1 MLKNKTIFTLGA
13 VAAAMAL
20 SACQP
25 KQPEPKKED
34 KVTQSQAA
42 QAEALT
48 LAGDTEKLTLNLP
61 ECDGNSCPEISIERL
76 SSNQAFIDEFIDQ
89 QILKQLEQSVDISP
103 KSLKAGQQETAVG
116 GNSKDSNPAQ
126 ASEAAGSE
134 AAASETIETPKQ
146 KLEKQVA
153 PYLQTFL
160 ALDRELKALSASH
173 QISLMIKP
181 KILNAAQPLATV
193 VLNSSSYLGGA
204 HGSSSQYYYN
214 FDLKKKKLVALDDIL
229 LPKQKAVLEQKAH
242 EEFKRWVIDSKLA
255 NSVEE
260 YEQAWKFTLSDNF
273 YLSTQGLILQ
283 YGEYEIGPY
292 VVGLPRLTIPYEQL
306 QSVLK
311 KEYLPPVEVKND
323 AASASA
329 AVANKARS

>member
-1 MLKNKTIFTLGA
+1 MLKNKTIFPLSLI
-13 VAAAMAL
+13 VAAIAL
-20 SACQP
+20 TACQP
-25 KQPEPKKED
+25 KQAEPKKED
-34 KVTQSQAA
+34 KVAQSQAA

-61 ECDGNSCPEISIERL
+61 ECDGNSCPKINVERL

-89 QILKQLEQSVDISP
+89 QVLKQLDQILDISP
-103 KSLKAGQQETAVG
+103 KSLKSEQQVATASD
-116 GNSKDSNPAQ
+116 NSKDSNPAQ
-126 ASEAAGSE
+126 ISE

-153 PYLQTFL
+153 PYLQNFL
-160 ALDRELKALSASH
+160 SLDKELKALSANH

-181 KILNAAQPLATV
+181 KILNAGEPLATV

-214 FDLKKKKLVALDDIL
+214 FDLKKKKLVKLDDIL
-229 LPKQKAVLEQKAH
+229 APKQKAVLEQKAH

-292 VVGLPRLTIPYEQL
+292 VVGLPRLTIPYDQL
-306 QSVLK
+306 QTVLK
-311 KEYLPPVEVKND
+311 KAYLPQVEVKHEA
-323 AASASA
+323 AASAASD
-329 AVANKARS
+329 NKAKS

>member
-1 MLKNKTIFTLGA
+1 M
-13 VAAAMAL
+13 
-20 SACQP
+20 
-25 KQPEPKKED
+25 
-34 KVTQSQAA
+34 
-42 QAEALT
+42 
-48 LAGDTEKLTLNLP
+48 
-61 ECDGNSCPEISIERL
+61 
-76 SSNQAFIDEFIDQ
+76 
-89 QILKQLEQSVDISP
+89 
-103 KSLKAGQQETAVG
+103 
-116 GNSKDSNPAQ
+116 
-126 ASEAAGSE
+126 
-134 AAASETIETPKQ
+134 
-146 KLEKQVA
+146 
-153 PYLQTFL
+153 
-160 ALDRELKALSASH
+160 
-173 QISLMIKP
+173 
-181 KILNAAQPLATV
+181 
-193 VLNSSSYLGGA
+193 
-204 HGSSSQYYYN
+204 
-214 FDLKKKKLVALDDIL
+214 VALDDIL

>member
-1 MLKNKTIFTLGA
+1 MLKNKTIFTLSV
-13 VAAAMAL
+13 VAAAIAL

-34 KVTQSQAA
+34 KVAQSQAA
-42 QAEALT
+42 QAKALT

-61 ECDGNSCPEISIERL
+61 ECDGNSCPEINVERL

-89 QILKQLEQSVDISP
+89 QVLKQLDQILDISP
-103 KSLKAGQQETAVG
+103 KLLKTEQQATTASR
-116 GNSKDSNPAQ
+116 NSKDLNPAQ
-126 ASEAAGSE
+126 AFE

-160 ALDRELKALSASH
+160 SLDKELKALSANH

-181 KILNAAQPLATV
+181 KILNAGQPLATV

-214 FDLKKKKLVALDDIL
+214 FDLKKKKMVELDDIL
-229 LPKQKAVLEQKAH
+229 APKQKAVLKQKAH

-306 QSVLK
+306 QTVLK
-311 KEYLPPVEVKND
+311 KEYLPQAELKND
-323 AASASA
+323 AASASTPI
-329 AVANKARS
+329 ANKAQS